1 MLKDIKLKFGRAENL
16 EPQIIKAMPITVFV
30 GPNNSGKSKILSEIQ
45 QFCVSGNKFA
55 NDVIIENIELEGV
68 DELVLESRIESLIL
82 EPDTNEA
89 IHPGYIFVGKGH
101 SRHHVHKSQ
110 FRQALL
116 NPNLE
121 PTHTCSWFLSYN
133 TLILDGSNRINLV
146 NQQAAGNLQQPPHS
160 SFQVLFRDD
169 DKRKEV
175 SRIIYEAFGQY
186 LVIDP
191 TNLGQL
197 NLRLSK
203 VPPRDTMEERG
214 IHQEAVDFHAK
225 ALPISLA
232 SDGVKAFTGM
242 VTEMI
247 AGDPSVLLMDEPEAF
262 LHPSLSFKLGKEVSQ
277 IMSGTDKR
285 LFVAT
290 HSPNFVM
297 GCIQSGA
304 PVNIVRLTYRNDVA
318 TARILPNKDI
328 LKLMRNPLLRS
339 TGVLSGLFYE
349 FVVVTESDA
358 DRAFYQEINDRLLKS
373 DGQRGIPNC
382 LFLHAQN
389 KQTVKTIIKPLREL
403 GIPVAGIVDIDV
415 IKDGG
420 SVWTGFLDS
429 GSIPE
434 LERSSLATL
443 RQALKKKF
451 EDSGKNMKLDGGIQ
465 IFSGEDKEALQNF
478 FDKLADYGLFVVPNG
493 ELESWLAELS
503 ASGHG
508 PNWLVGIFEKMG
520 EDPTSEN
527 YLKPKDDDVWKFID
541 LISAWFLNPR
551 RKGIP
556 K

>member
-1 MLKDIKLKFGRAENL
+1 MLKDIKLKFGRAEGL
-16 EPQIIKAMPITVFV
+16 EQQTIKAMPITVFV

-45 QFCVSGNKFA
+45 QFCA
-55 NDVIIENIELEGV
+55 NGSKNANNVIIESIDLEGI
-68 DELVLESRIESLIL
+68 DESILDAKIQSLTLEVN
-82 EPDTNEA
+82 PGEA
-89 IHPGYIFVGKGH
+89 IHPDHILVGKGQT
-101 SRHHVHKSQ
+101 RHQVHETQ

-116 NPNLE
+116 TPNAK
-121 PTHTCSWFLSYN
+121 PTYTCSWFLSYN
-133 TLILDGSNRINLV
+133 TLILNGSNRINLV
-146 NQQAAGNLQQPPHS
+146 NQQGAGDLQQPPHT

-169 DKRKEV
+169 DKRQEV

-203 VPPRDTMEERG
+203 VPPKDAMEERG

-262 LHPSLSFKLGKEVSQ
+262 LHPSLSFKLGKEISQ

-290 HSPNFVM
+290 HSSNFVM

-304 PVNIVRLTYRNDVA
+304 PVNIVRLTYRDDVA
-318 TARILPNKDI
+318 TARILPNEDI

-349 FVVVTESDA
+349 FVIVTESDA

-373 DGQRGIPNC
+373 ADQKGIPNC

-420 SVWTGFLDS
+420 AVWTGFLES

-434 LERSSLATL
+434 LERAPLASL
-443 RQALKKKF
+443 RHALNKKF
-451 EDSGKNMKLDGGIQ
+451 EDSGKNMKREGGIQ
-465 IFSGEDKEALQNF
+465 ILTGDDKEALQNF
-478 FDKLADYGLFVVPNG
+478 FEKLGDYGLFVVPNG
-493 ELESWLAELS
+493 ELESWLTGLA

-508 PNWLVGIFEKMG
+508 PNWLVEIFEKMG
-520 EDPTSEN
+520 EDPEAEN
-527 YLKPKDDDVWKFID
+527 YLKPEENDVWQFID
-541 LISAWFLNPR
+541 SIAAWFLNPK